1 LPPLIWIMAGSRPV
15 AAENRNGKESEMSG
29 LSVYDVKSRE
39 KWQELLDEME
49 RELGMFCAILDADHQ
64 LQQSSGGRNDLCL
77 EIQGRESVRPVICG
91 QSQGY
96 IAGLARSG
104 KTSVVEICEAG
115 MAKLVVPIFSNGD
128 YLGCFTSCGALLPG
142 DAVETF
148 FIDKTAGLGEETI
161 EKLAETAPVVGKE
174 GLERAGQDLFRRLN
188 EPG

>member
-1 LPPLIWIMAGSRPV
+1 
-15 AAENRNGKESEMSG
+15 MSG
-29 LSVYDVKSRE
+29 LSVYDVKSRD

-49 RELGMFCAILDADHQ
+49 HELGMFCAILDANHQ
-64 LQQSSGGRNDLCL
+64 VQQSSGGRNDLCL

-104 KTSVVEICEAG
+104 KKSVVEICEAG

-142 DAVETF
+142 DEVETF
-148 FIDKTAGLGEETI
+148 FIDKSGRVDSFKLGPLSEAELTARLEEL
-161 EKLAETAPVVGKE
+161 LA
-174 GLERAGQDLFRRLN
+174 R
-188 EPG
+188 